1 MNAGALR
8 VGVFA
13 ALWLLASGAIA
24 SARELKTIGVS
35 LPDLEIPFFSE
46 VNRGITTAAKRIG
59 AEVTQVSNHND
70 VGQQTQQIQDFV
82 AKKIDL
88 IILYPDNEQALGP
101 IVKQAKAA
109 GAFVVAVGRR
119 LDVAS
124 ANVGT
129 NTEEAASLAC
139 KYLAEQLGQ
148 KGNVVII
155 NGQPDPVASAR
166 VQGCEKSIAEHP
178 EMKVLSSDQNGQW
191 TEQGG
196 KMAMVALLQKFN
208 TIDGVFAVNSDE
220 ARGAETGIRSASP
233 SRNVKAIVSIGNT
246 ILDTSGLTKD
256 SLIAAVVIQKAY
268 SIGEQA
274 VQIGTKLLNGE
285 KVPTDVSIPPVVVN
299 RQTLESYPDCC
310 HFVPP
315 KCTGCVV
322 Q

>member
-1 MNAGALR
+1 MNASAFR
-8 VGVFA
+8 MCVFA
-13 ALWLLASGAIA
+13 ALWLLTSGAIA

-35 LPDLEIPFFSE
+35 LPDFDIPFFSE

-59 AEVTQVSNHND
+59 ADVIPMSNHND
-70 VGQQTQQIQDFV
+70 VGQQIKQIQDLV
-82 AKKIDL
+82 ARKIDL
-88 IILYPDNEQALGP
+88 IILYPDDENA
-101 IVKQAKAA
+101 IRSRVKEAKDA
-109 GAFVVAVGRR
+109 GIIVVAVGRH
-119 LDVAS
+119 LDNAS

-129 NTEEAASLAC
+129 NPEEAASLAC

-155 NGQPDPVASAR
+155 NGQPDPIASVR
-166 VQGCEKSIAEHP
+166 VHGCEKTLAEYHD
-178 EMKVLSSDQNGQW
+178 MKVLSSEENGQW
-191 TEQGG
+191 TEAGG
-196 KMAMVALLQKFN
+196 KAAMVKLLQQFN

-220 ARGAETGIRSASP
+220 ARGAEWLSAAPSP
-233 SRNVKAIVSIGNT
+233 TRNVKAIVSIGNT

-285 KVPTDVSIPPVVVN
+285 KVPTDVSISPVVVS

-310 HFVPP
+310 RLVPP
-315 KCTGCVV
+315 TCGGCE